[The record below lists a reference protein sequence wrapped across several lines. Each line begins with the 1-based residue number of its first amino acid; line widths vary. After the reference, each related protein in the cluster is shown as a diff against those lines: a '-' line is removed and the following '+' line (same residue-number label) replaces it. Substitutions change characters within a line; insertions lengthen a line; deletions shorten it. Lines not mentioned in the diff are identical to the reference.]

1 VTIETWWPGVEQPN
15 VTRAVGIDVGGTKIA
30 AGLVDIETGRLLARE
45 ELPTRPERGGRGVLS
60 DCAALADALGDGTA
74 PAGIGLCELVGLD
87 GRAASADTVDWR
99 DLDVESAVPAPR
111 VVLVSDVMAAARAEA
126 RFGEGAE
133 RSPFLFVVVGTGV
146 SACLVVDG
154 EPYAGSRGFALVL
167 GAPPVET
174 IASGAALARRA
185 GLERAEDVIANHEL
199 AWLVDEAAGVL
210 GQALA
215 VLVNAL
221 DPELVV
227 LGGGLGYEPH
237 FRERVAAAVRPLIAY
252 PRAAPLEIVGSA
264 LGPDVGI
271 VGAALA
277 VSAAAGR

>member
-1 VTIETWWPGVEQPN
+1 

-30 AGLVDIETGRLLARE
+30 AGLVDVEGGRLLARE
-45 ELPTRPERGGRGVLS
+45 EVPTRPERGGPGVLS
-60 DCAALADALGDGTA
+60 DCAELADALGEGA
-74 PAGIGLCELVGLD
+74 VPVGIGLCELVGLD
-87 GRAASADTVDWR
+87 GRPASADTVDWR
-99 DLDVESAVPAPR
+99 DLDLAGVVGAPR
-111 VVLVSDVMAAARAEA
+111 VMLVSDVMAAARAEA
-126 RFGEGAE
+126 RFGAGAM
-133 RSPFLFVVVGTGV
+133 RSPFLFVVVGTGA

-154 EPYAGSRGFALVL
+154 EPYVGSRGFALVL

-185 GLERAEDVIANHEL
+185 GVDRAEDVFADRDL

-227 LGGGLGYEPH
+227 LGGGLGCEPR
-237 FRERVAAAVRPLIAY
+237 FQQRVAAAVSPLIAY

-264 LGPDVGI
+264 LGSDAGI

-277 VSAAAGR
+277 VSAADGR